1 MPKPK
6 SIKEKIADLL
16 SLASSPEPEE
26 AKAALLKARE
36 LMAKYKLT
44 PEECR
49 EHSQQTVRREVLP
62 ITCTAMTN
70 SWAVALAVV
79 IARHYCC
86 EAYRTRRKKKKLV
99 SVGLAGLEEDFR
111 ICRRVILCAH
121 EHIMAYCRYDI
132 RRKSGEPA
140 KVYREKCNAYGW
152 GFVSGLAAAFERQD
166 AEHQEWGL
174 VMAVPQ
180 IVHDQFKGMKY
191 ERWGK
196 SPDDHSEYKRRGFQ
210 DGSQFDPDRK
220 ALSQPETA

>member
-1 MPKPK
+1 MPKPTD
-6 SIKEKIADLL
+6 IKVKIANLL

-36 LMAKYKLT
+36 LMAKHKLT

-49 EHSQQTVRREVLP
+49 EHGAESVRREVLP

-86 EAYRTRRKKKKLV
+86 EAFRSKVKKKKLV
-99 SVGLAGLEEDFR
+99 SVGLTGLEDDFQV
-111 ICRRVILCAH
+111 CRSVILCAH
-121 EHIMAYCRYDI
+121 EHVMAYCRYDI
-132 RRKSGEPA
+132 RRKPGEPA

-152 GFVSGLAAAFERQD
+152 GFVSGLNAAFKQQD

-174 VMAVPQ
+174 VLAVPQ
-180 IVHDQFKGMKY
+180 IVHDQFKDAKY
-191 ERWGK
+191 EAWGK
-196 SPDDHSEYKRRGFQ
+196 SPDGHTEYKRRGFQ
-210 DGSQFDPDRK
+210 DGSRYSPDRK
-220 ALSQPETA
+220 ALSRPELD